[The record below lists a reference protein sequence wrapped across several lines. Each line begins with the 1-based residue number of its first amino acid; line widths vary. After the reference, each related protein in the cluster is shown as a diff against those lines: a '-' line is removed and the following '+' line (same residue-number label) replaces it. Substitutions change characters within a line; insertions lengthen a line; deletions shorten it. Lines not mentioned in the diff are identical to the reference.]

1 MYIYENIADTLT
13 RSIERGQLPVG
24 TRLASIRD
32 YARTHG
38 VSLNSVKSAYQL
50 LEDKG
55 LITARTRSG
64 YFVCDSLPT
73 LQHSSPA
80 GAITDHQQAFVHFR
94 SEADRLLAALLDK
107 QRQGT
112 CIDLALACPVGEKFY
127 PTKRLKTIMT
137 KLLRESDVLSR
148 YALPPGSLTLRTQ
161 IARRGL
167 QLGMAL
173 DAEHILLTHGAME
186 ALSLAIQAATAPGD
200 AIGIETPTFYSL
212 YPLLESLGRR
222 IVSLPTHPQHG
233 LCLDTLPSIIE
244 RQSLKAII
252 TIPTGHNPL
261 GFTVSTAARR
271 QLVDMA
277 HRYHIA
283 IIEDALYAELQFD
296 DQQVPNLKAFDRDG
310 WVLVCAS
317 YGKTLAPD
325 FRIGWLEAGRFTP
338 QAQQLK
344 FTTTVAEPLSISEA
358 VGIFLR
364 NGGYDAHLRQLRRRY
379 DRQIAMLRALIA
391 ESFPAGTRVSQP
403 QAGFILWVEFPAGI
417 DALTLCEAALKEDIL
432 CMPGALCAR
441 NLLFNHCLRMAA
453 CVEMTDAYRDSV
465 RRLGA
470 LAIAQQACVA

>member
-1 MYIYENIADTLT
+1 MYMYETIADTLA
-13 RSIERGQLPVG
+13 RSIERGQLPAG

-64 YFVCDSLPT
+64 YFVCDSLPA
-73 LQHSSPA
+73 LQYRSPIE
-80 GAITDHQQAFVHFR
+80 AITDHQQAFVHFR
-94 SEADRLLAALLDK
+94 SEADRLLAALLNK
-107 QRQGT
+107 RQQGT

-127 PTKRLKTIMT
+127 PTQRLKTIMT
-137 KLLRESDVLSR
+137 KWLRESNVLSR

-173 DAEHILLTHGAME
+173 DAERILLTHGAME
-186 ALSLAIQAATAPGD
+186 ALSLAVQAATQLGD
-200 AIGIETPTFYSL
+200 AVGIETPTFYSL

-244 RQSLKAII
+244 QQALKAII

-261 GFTVSTAARR
+261 GFTVPVSARR
-271 QLVDMA
+271 QLVDIA
-277 HRYHIA
+277 HRYQLA
-283 IIEDALYAELQFD
+283 IIEDALYAELQLG
-296 DQQVPNLKAFDRDG
+296 DQQVPNIKAFDREG
-310 WVLVCAS
+310 WVMVCAS

-325 FRIGWLEAGRFTP
+325 FRIGWLEAGRFTH

-344 FTTTVAEPLSISEA
+344 FATTVAEPLSISET
-358 VGIFLR
+358 VGIFLE

-391 ESFPAGTRVSQP
+391 DSFPVGTRVSQP
-403 QAGFILWVEFPAGI
+403 QAGFILWVELPEGI
-417 DALTLCEAALKEDIL
+417 DALALCEAALKEDIL

-441 NLLFNHCLRMAA
+441 NPSFNHCLRMAA
-453 CVEMTDAYRDSV
+453 CVEMTDTYQNSV

-470 LAIAQQACVA
+470 LAAAQRI